1 MKQKA
6 SPTKGTA
13 TDRLTLKRRAMATLT
28 GVRKTERKYG
38 ASKVFKKTL
47 SDGELMKRKV
57 KARGYSEPG
66 FDVVMSDAESEL
78 VDDINECVGDCTG
91 LADNC
96 SCNGCSCY
104 RIEPNI
110 DVVSCKC
117 FECYYNIDGT
127 YSECISACK
136 CDVPGTTSKSD
147 KFCMIDNL
155 PKFGSCLNTCQS
167 NLIEQA
173 KKAKLSELHD
183 NNISYVT
190 DGKDEKLKHNIDLSI
205 VRNVFEY
212 DVKKEIDESVIL
224 KTGMKEPDIT
234 SNEVIP
240 SLSKTKDAFKTKTD
254 VEETEIETDT
264 TFVSSLFNPLSS
276 DLDEPI
282 DISVQ
287 EDISLDASIDMDDIL
302 NNNDTSDIDVVDPE
316 GCKLIPPGI
325 KETTSKLCI
334 PDNKWTDDNNNEV
347 KIAKYDIGSKMMLE
361 YDGNNNKLP
370 THDMTSDSM
379 FKPAFDTAPKPIFR
393 SIIELASDISPK
405 AKASFSDPSVINTDH
420 TYSKI
425 KKPVH
430 FNMKSVSLK
439 CKKMQPFS
447 QIHSMPVKSLKASFE
462 PVCSYTVKLLNN
474 CGQEN
479 ISDTSSDGQKNPKF
493 IKVNNQGERRAMN
506 DDCAKLETVSPK
518 VMKQKRDDACHCKD
532 MGQSLPVPVNV
543 GKQEEQAHKADD
555 KQVNGVL
562 ATGQNNVNKAL
573 EVFKGDVTNKNRET
587 SRRKVIQVGL
597 MLRTVNCFVTVNK
610 FILFLVIS

>member
-28 GVRKTERKYG
+28 GVRKTDRKYG

-57 KARGYSEPG
+57 KARAYSEPG
-66 FDVVMSDAESEL
+66 FDVVMSDPESEL

-91 LADNC
+91 LADDGT
-96 SCNGCSCY
+96 CNVCTCY
-104 RIEPNI
+104 RIDPNI
-110 DVVSCKC
+110 DVVSCNC

-127 YSECISACK
+127 YNECLSACK
-136 CDVPGTTSKSD
+136 YDVSGTTSKSD

-155 PKFGSCLNTCQS
+155 PKIGSCLNTCQS
-167 NLIEQA
+167 SLTEQA
-173 KKAKLSELHD
+173 KKAEWSELHD
-183 NNISYVT
+183 NSINYMT
-190 DGKDEKLKHNIDLSI
+190 DGKDEKFKHNFDLSL
-205 VRNVFEY
+205 VRNVFEC
-212 DVKKEIDESVIL
+212 DVRKEIDESVIL
-224 KTGMKEPDIT
+224 KTGMKEPDIN
-234 SNEVIP
+234 SNEVTP
-240 SLSKTKDAFKTKTD
+240 SPANTKNAFKTKTD
-254 VEETEIETDT
+254 VKGTETDT

-316 GCKLIPPGI
+316 GCRLIPPGI
-325 KETTSKLCI
+325 KETSKLCI
-334 PDNKWTDDNNNEV
+334 PDNQETDDNNNEV

-370 THDMTSDSM
+370 THGMTSDSM

-405 AKASFSDPSVINTDH
+405 AKASLSDPSVINTDH

-447 QIHSMPVKSLKASFE
+447 QIHSLPVKSLKASFE

-479 ISDTSSDGQKNPKF
+479 ITDTGSDGQKKPKI
-493 IKVNNQGERRAMN
+493 IKVNNQRERRAMN
-506 DDCAKLETVSPK
+506 DDCAKLEIVSPE
-518 VMKQKRDDACHCKD
+518 VMKQKRDDACHSKD

-543 GKQEEQAHKADD
+543 GKQEEQLHKADD
-555 KQVNGVL
+555 KQVNVVL
-562 ATGQNNVNKAL
+562 ATGQNNVNKVP
-573 EVFKGDVTNKNRET
+573 EGFKGDVTNKNRET

-597 MLRTVNCFVTVNK
+597 MLRSVNCFVTVNK
-610 FILFLVIS
+610 FILFLLIS